1 MKKLI
6 LSSLFACLLFSGY
19 AQPNPQRRQPP
30 PPPPGDEPE
39 QFERRGPGKRMRGGP
54 NRENKERIELFKIQF
69 ITEKL
74 GLTTSEAEAF
84 WPVYEAYKN
93 VMKDILKSKSEDE
106 ILFQES
112 ILNARKKYKTDL
124 KPVLKSEERVN
135 EALKIEREFLN
146 KVRGEMN
153 KRRGFQP

>member
-6 LSSLFACLLFSGY
+6 LCSLFACLISTGY
-19 AQPNPQRRQPP
+19 AQPHPRRRPP
-30 PPPPGDEPE
+30 PPPEEE
-39 QFERRGPGKRMRGGP
+39 QFEEGRPGPRMKEGP
-54 NRENKERIELFKIQF
+54 NKEHKERIELFKIQF

-74 GLTTSEAEAF
+74 ALTSSEAEAF
-84 WPVYEAYKN
+84 WPVYEAHKN

-112 ILNARKKYKTDL
+112 ILNARKKYKNDL
-124 KPVLKSEERVN
+124 KPVLKSDERIN
-135 EALKIEREFLN
+135 DALKIEREFLN
-146 KVRGEMN
+146 KIRFEMN

>member
-6 LSSLFACLLFSGY
+6 LCSLFACLISTGY
-19 AQPNPQRRQPP
+19 AQPHPRRRPP
-30 PPPPGDEPE
+30 PPPEEE
-39 QFERRGPGKRMRGGP
+39 QFEEGRPGPRMKEGP
-54 NRENKERIELFKIQF
+54 NKEHKERIELFKIQF

-74 GLTTSEAEAF
+74 ALTTSEAEAF
-84 WPVYEAYKN
+84 WPVYEAHKN

-112 ILNARKKYKTDL
+112 ILNARKKYKNDL
-124 KPVLKSEERVN
+124 KPVLKSDERIN
-135 EALKIEREFLN
+135 DALKIEREFLN

>member
-6 LSSLFACLLFSGY
+6 LSSLFACLLFSAY
-19 AQPNPQRRQPP
+19 AQPNPARRQP

-39 QFERRGPGKRMRGGP
+39 QFERRGPRMRGGP

-74 GLTTSEAEAF
+74 ALTTSEAEAF
-84 WPVYEAYKN
+84 WPVYEAHKN
-93 VMKDILKSKSEDE
+93 AMKDIIKSKSEDE

-112 ILNARKKYKTDL
+112 VLNARKKYKADL
-124 KPVLKSEERVN
+124 KPVLKSDDRVN

>member
-6 LSSLFACLLFSGY
+6 LCSLFACLISTGY
-19 AQPNPQRRQPP
+19 AQPHPRRRPP
-30 PPPPGDEPE
+30 PPPEEE
-39 QFERRGPGKRMRGGP
+39 QFEEGRPGPRMKEGP
-54 NRENKERIELFKIQF
+54 NKEHKERIELFKIQF

-74 GLTTSEAEAF
+74 ALTSSEAEAF
-84 WPVYEAYKN
+84 WPVYEAHKN

-112 ILNARKKYKTDL
+112 ILNARKKYKNDL
-124 KPVLKSEERVN
+124 KPVLKSDERIN
-135 EALKIEREFLN
+135 DALKIEREFLN
-146 KVRGEMN
+146 KVRFEMN